1 METIQI
7 EVSRELAER
16 YMALHQQVCSHSTNS
31 RSGEDFLAAFV
42 EDRLIE
48 ETKFLE
54 SEMATRN

>member
-16 YMALHQQVCSHSTNS
+16 YMALHQQVYSESTV
-31 RSGEDFLAAFV
+31 RCSGEDFMAAFV

-48 ETKFLE
+48 EIQFLE
-54 SEMATRN
+54 REVATSN